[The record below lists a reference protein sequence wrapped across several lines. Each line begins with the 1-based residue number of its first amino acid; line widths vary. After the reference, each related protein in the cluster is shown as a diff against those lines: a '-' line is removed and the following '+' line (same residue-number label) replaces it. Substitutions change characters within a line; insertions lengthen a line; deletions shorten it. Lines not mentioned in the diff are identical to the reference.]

1 MGNSN
6 PTTPRNDDGR
16 KKRCSC
22 YGFFSSSAARLI
34 LPPVILILRCQSL
47 YPLFFTATVCSPVL
61 RSSEEGV
68 LPAKAPSISMSAPA
82 GVEDTASLAASSGAR
97 ICICAAGAAT
107 AAAAGTALGAP
118 GGTAQP
124 F

>member
-1 MGNSN
+1 METRATAEAFLKNRIQELLRESSEYLINSRNSQWARSFFNEKMGNSN

-34 LPPVILILRCQSL
+34 LPPVILIFRCQSL

-68 LPAKAPSISMSAPA
+68 LPAKAPS
-82 GVEDTASLAASSGAR
+82 
-97 ICICAAGAAT
+97 
-107 AAAAGTALGAP
+107 
-118 GGTAQP
+118 
-124 F
+124 